1 MQWRTHCLAGRLSM
15 LLCRLNHA
23 ATVLDFPPGLSVL
36 TGPNNIGKSAVVE
49 ALRCLTQNPVPHH
62 APGRRRYLLS
72 FFLRSLM
79 DDSLSSLLVA
89 RRALERRLDRLSGEA
104 AGRVREYTAARQALR
119 EAEAFLDVAPRVSA
133 RLETLTS
140 RLFGE
145 VLDEIEADLTHG
157 SFGAR
162 HHFRCRCRPGKTV

>member
-1 MQWRTHCLAGRLSM
+1 
-15 LLCRLNHA
+15 
-23 ATVLDFPPGLSVL
+23 
-36 TGPNNIGKSAVVE
+36 
-49 ALRCLTQNPVPHH
+49 
-62 APGRRRYLLS
+62 
-72 FFLRSLM
+72 M

-145 VLDEIEADLTHG
+145 VLDEIEADLTHAVRELLGQDRTVTTRREVKNNRLSIEFEMEQGGEKEDILVGQGG
-157 SFGAR
+157 S
-162 HHFRCRCRPGKTV
+162 V